1 MERPKIYPPSVEQSP
16 THSPASAH
24 AGAPHRLQTP
34 LVHQRPTL
42 TWVDVR
48 AIVDDV
54 CSQFAPQAH
63 AAGIETT
70 IDVPKHLGILA
81 DSEMLRRAVTQLV
94 ANAVECMSAGGR
106 LVITSYHGAGGLE
119 LEVAD
124 SGPGLSDEALRHAF
138 DPYYTTKRNSAGLGL
153 AHVQRI
159 AQLHGG
165 DVVATN
171 CPEGGAAFTLRFPP
185 RAQQRAA

>member
-1 MERPKIYPPSVEQSP
+1 MERPKIYSPSVEHSS
-16 THSPASAH
+16 THAPAH
-24 AGAPHRLQTP
+24 TRAPLGQ
-34 LVHQRPTL
+34 QRPTL
-42 TWVDVR
+42 AWVDVR
-48 AIVDDV
+48 AIVDEV
-54 CSQFAPQAH
+54 CAQFAAQSR

-70 IDVPKHLGILA
+70 IDVPKQLSILA
-81 DSEMLRRAVTQLV
+81 DGDMLRRAVTHLV
-94 ANAVECMSAGGR
+94 ANAVEVMSAGGR
-106 LVITSYHGAGGLE
+106 LEITSYNGAGGLE

-124 SGPGLSDEALRHAF
+124 SGPGLSDDALRHAF

-165 DVVATN
+165 NVVATN

-185 RAQQRAA
+185 RAQLRAA

>member
-1 MERPKIYPPSVEQSP
+1 MERPKIYPPSVEHSS
-16 THSPASAH
+16 THTPAH
-24 AGAPHRLQTP
+24 PHTP
-34 LVHQRPTL
+34 LGHQRPTPA
-42 TWVDVR
+42 WIDVR
-48 AIVDDV
+48 AIVDEV
-54 CSQFAPQAH
+54 CAQFAPQAH

-70 IDVPKHLGILA
+70 IDVPKHLSTLA
-81 DSEMLRRAVTQLV
+81 DGDMLRRAVTHLV
-94 ANAVECMSAGGR
+94 ANAVEVMSAGGR
-106 LVITSYHGAGGLE
+106 LVITSYHGANGLE

-124 SGPGLSDEALRHAF
+124 SGPGLSDEALRLAF

-165 DVVATN
+165 DVVAAN